1 MNLSEFENM
10 DPSSWVKF
18 IKENVVP
25 DDLCEEACYSL
36 LHYFEDL
43 GLLAKGESGDLVWS
57 NLSNELGCED
67 KKKIIKD
74 GVLKMSQ
81 TEAGFALSFFIGFE
95 KIELP
100 PLESLIKA
108 EVEDNRKKNTNKP
121 ELASDL
127 SNLQIVKKVGNQL
140 KPFLEVEKKIVDNLQ
155 GKHTTK
161 TDARN
166 LFQYMFGKI
175 NSKAKPKKWEQ
186 LSRKRHR

>member
-1 MNLSEFENM
+1 MNVSKFENM
-10 DPSSWVKF
+10 GPSDWVEF
-18 IKENVVP
+18 IQEYVVP
-25 DDLCEEACYSL
+25 DDLGEEACYSL

-43 GLLAKGESGDLVWS
+43 GLLVKGDTEGLVWS
-57 NLSNELGCED
+57 NLSNELGCDD

-74 GVLKMSQ
+74 RVLKMSQ
-81 TEAGFALSFFIGFE
+81 TEAGVALSFFIGFE

-100 PLESLIKA
+100 PLESLIKV
-108 EVEDNRKKNTNKP
+108 EVDDNRKKNTIKP
-121 ELASDL
+121 EIASDL
-127 SNLQIVKKVGNQL
+127 SNLQIVKKVGKQL
-140 KPFLEVEKKIVDNLQ
+140 KPFLEVESKIVDNLQ

>member
-1 MNLSEFENM
+1 MNVSEFENM
-10 DPSSWVKF
+10 DPSAWVKF

-25 DDLCEEACYSL
+25 DDLSEEACYSL

-43 GLLAKGESGDLVWS
+43 GLLVKGDTEGLVWS
-57 NLSNELGCED
+57 NLSNALGCDD

-74 GVLKMSQ
+74 RVLKMSQ
-81 TEAGFALSFFIGFE
+81 TEAGVALSFFIGFE

-100 PLESLIKA
+100 PLESLIKV
-108 EVEDNRKKNTNKP
+108 EVDDNRKKNTIKP
-121 ELASDL
+121 EIASDL
-127 SNLQIVKKVGNQL
+127 SNLQIVKKVGKQL
-140 KPFLEVEKKIVDNLQ
+140 KPFLEVESKIVDNLQ